1 MPKNHFFSKF
11 QNNKIFHHAFMFSLN
26 LVNCSSVNR
35 TIIYSSWGC
44 PKRHPREG
52 EPCQNKWILL
62 VQSFKI
68 TRLFTMLPCFPLI
81 LYIVVPLIKL
91 KFMTLKGALRGT
103 QEEVTKSENQ
113 SLVQSLKTTGHPTML
128 LGFP

>member
-1 MPKNHFFSKF
+1 
-11 QNNKIFHHAFMFSLN
+11 
-26 LVNCSSVNR
+26 
-35 TIIYSSWGC
+35 
-44 PKRHPREG
+44 
-52 EPCQNKWILL
+52 
-62 VQSFKI
+62 
-68 TRLFTMLPCFPLI
+68 MLPCFPLI

-113 SLVQSLKTTGHPTML
+113 SLVQSLKTTGDPTKL